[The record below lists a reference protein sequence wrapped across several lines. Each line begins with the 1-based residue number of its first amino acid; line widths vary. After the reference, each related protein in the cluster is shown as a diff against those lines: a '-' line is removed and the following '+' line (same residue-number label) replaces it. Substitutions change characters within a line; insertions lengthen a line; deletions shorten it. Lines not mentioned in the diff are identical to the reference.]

1 MIQIITNN
9 KKKYDNFSNNN
20 FIISEIDD
28 FQSFDNF
35 EITIIDISD
44 SALWYSKRDT
54 KDINVSSDFKSINN
68 AISRSKKTNIIILFP
83 QNIYFHYAQSYSSSA
98 RQYKYTESKKIKDIK
113 EDFISIIT
121 KYLIN
126 MDNIRINYGKTYTKI
141 NNVRYEA
148 DFSFVNMVDSNVRM
162 RAENNN
168 DVTVIDK
175 NGILITTLKMN
186 SEEEVMNF
194 LQKYFIDCFNKYD
207 KQPEWL
213 SDINFFTD
221 SDCKKEILN
230 IDKKIEELKTN
241 RIQYEEILENNLK
254 YKSILY
260 ESGNTL
266 SNQINNMLSEI
277 FEYDNSDF
285 EDTYEEDGR
294 VKLEDITFIIE
305 TKGLNNEISGH
316 NVSDA
321 CNHLIVYEDMLE
333 QGNIIEDA
341 KCLFIVAYER
351 NKKPH
356 DRVDIKDRIEKIAK
370 ANNTLIIDTRV
381 FLDIFEDFL
390 NDKLDKDEIK
400 EIFKNNI
407 GILKYKK
414 KFKIK

>member
-341 KCLFIVAYER
+341 KCLFIVTYER

>member
-44 SALWYSKRDT
+44 SALWYNKRDT
-54 KDINVSSDFKSINN
+54 KDIDGSSDFKSINN
-68 AISRSKKTNIIILFP
+68 AISGSKKSNIIILFP
-83 QNIYFHYAQSYSSSA
+83 QNIYFHYAHSYNSST
-98 RQYKYTESKKIKDIK
+98 RQYRYTESKKIKDMK
-113 EDFISIIT
+113 EDFVSIIT

-126 MDNIRINYGKTYTKI
+126 MGDIRINYGRTYTKI
-141 NNVRYEA
+141 NKVRYEA
-148 DFSFVNMVDSNVRM
+148 DFSFVNMVESNVRM

-175 NGILITTLKMN
+175 NGVLITTLKMS

-194 LQKYFIDCFNKYD
+194 LQKYFNDCFNKYAE
-207 KQPEWL
+207 QPEWL

-221 SDCKKEILN
+221 SECKKEILN
-230 IDKKIEELKTN
+230 IDKKIEELKLD
-241 RIQYEEILENNLK
+241 RVQYEETLENNLK
-254 YKSILY
+254 YKAILY
-260 ESGNTL
+260 ESGNVL
-266 SNQINNMLSEI
+266 SSQINNMLSEI
-277 FEYDNSDF
+277 FEYDNSEF
-285 EDTYEEDGR
+285 EDIYEEDGR
-294 VKLEDITFIIE
+294 IKLEDITFIIE

-321 CNHLIVYEDMLE
+321 CNHLIVYEDKLE
-333 QGNIIEDA
+333 QDNIIENV

-351 NKKPH
+351 NKKPN
-356 DRVDIKDRIEKIAK
+356 DRVNIKDRIEKIAK

-390 NDKLDKDEIK
+390 DEKIDKDEIK
-400 EIFKNNI
+400 EIFKNNN
-407 GILKYKK
+407 GILRYKK
-414 KFKIK
+414 KS